1 MAGGV
6 SYLYQILIGGIH
18 NGMVYALLA
27 YSYVLLFQ
35 VVPKPNLAHGPLFA
49 FSGQLLVM
57 GTNLAYNAL
66 IFTFASSM
74 AFGLGVS
81 ALLSAIVLTLFSAII
96 VPRLVHRSPNAM
108 IVVTLAIA
116 IILMEGVH
124 IGADGRDSW
133 LPPLTSRAVELGLG
147 ARVSLV
153 QVFNVL
159 AMVFMLVASEWVL
172 MRTSAGRVIRAVAQE
187 PVAAALLGSNV
198 PRVISL
204 TAAASG
210 ILAMAGGVLTLIHFG
225 NMSFGAG
232 LTYGIKVLFIA
243 AAGGFST
250 PRAAA
255 LAAFAFG
262 ETEALWDGYLPILW
276 REAFLYGV
284 LALLLVLNGKEARR

>member
-1 MAGGV
+1 M
-6 SYLYQILIGGIH
+6 SYLYQILVGGVH

-49 FSGQLLVM
+49 FSGQMLVM

-66 IFTFASSM
+66 VFTFASSM
-74 AFGLGVS
+74 AFGLGI
-81 ALLSAIVLTLFSAII
+81 AAMLSAIVLAFYAGII
-96 VPRLVHRSPNAM
+96 VPRLAQRSPNAM

-147 ARVSLV
+147 ARVSQV

-159 AMVFMLVASEWVL
+159 AMLLMLAASEWVL
-172 MRTSAGRVIRAVAQE
+172 LRTSAGRVIRAVAQE
-187 PVAAALLGSNV
+187 PMAATLLGTNV

-210 ILAMAGGVLTLIHFG
+210 VLAMAGGVLTLIHFG

-243 AAGGFST
+243 AAGGFTT
-250 PRAAA
+250 PRNAA

-262 ETEALWDGYLPILW
+262 EMEALWDGYLPILW

-284 LALLLVLNGKEARR
+284 LAVLLVLNGRGQQR

>member
-1 MAGGV
+1 M
-6 SYLYQILIGGIH
+6 SYLYQILVGGVH

-49 FSGQLLVM
+49 FSGQMLVM

-66 IFTFASSM
+66 VFTFASSM

-81 ALLSAIVLTLFSAII
+81 AMLSAIVLAFYAGII
-96 VPRLVHRSPNAM
+96 VPRLAQRSPNAM

-153 QVFNVL
+153 QVVNVL
-159 AMVFMLVASEWVL
+159 AMLLMLATSEWVL
-172 MRTSAGRVIRAVAQE
+172 LRTSAGRAIRAVAQE
-187 PVAAALLGSNV
+187 PVAAALLGSHV
-198 PRVISL
+198 RRVISL
-204 TAAASG
+204 TAVASG
-210 ILAMAGGVLTLIHFG
+210 VLAMAGGVLTLIHFG

-243 AAGGFST
+243 AAGGFTT
-250 PRAAA
+250 PRNAA

-262 ETEALWDGYLPILW
+262 EMEALWDGYLPILW

-284 LALLLVLNGKEARR
+284 LAVLLVLNGRGQQR

>member
-1 MAGGV
+1 MDGV

-66 IFTFASSM
+66 IFTFASSV
-74 AFGLGVS
+74 AFGLGAS
-81 ALLSAIVLTLFSAII
+81 ALLSAIVLTPFAII
-96 VPRLVHRSPNAM
+96 VPRLVQRSPNAM

-133 LPPLTSRAVELGLG
+133 LPPLTSRAVALGLG
-147 ARVSLV
+147 AQVSLV

-172 MRTSAGRVIRAVAQE
+172 LWTSAGRVIRAVAQE
-187 PVAAALLGSNV
+187 PVAAALLGTNV

-243 AAGGFST
+243 AGGFST
-250 PRAAA
+250 ARGGPCRLCLWRDRGAVGRLPPDPVARGVPLWRAGAAA
-255 LAAFAFG
+255 GA
-262 ETEALWDGYLPILW
+262 E
-276 REAFLYGV
+276 R
-284 LALLLVLNGKEARR
+284 KEARR